1 MSLPVLTT
9 LCPICYVSIPKYR
22 CPRCSMR
29 TCSLECSKA
38 HKLRAS
44 CSGVRDPAKYLPLKN
59 MKSSTIDMDF
69 NFLQSV
75 QKARDEAGRASKMEE
90 KKSGKRKR
98 RMADRKRA
106 LGRAIEAGVGVRV
119 LPNGMDRM
127 KNNLIDWDARY
138 IFGGQV
144 DIGRSLSC
152 GRWSGWCVSQ
162 ASQRVIWSTI
172 NWSTSTWS
180 ISMSFPKSLIL
191 VFLVELFSGMHFLNV
206 MFLLIMNCISC

>member
-1 MSLPVLTT
+1 
-9 LCPICYVSIPKYR
+9 
-22 CPRCSMR
+22 MR

-69 NFLQSV
+69 SFLQSV

-106 LGRAIEAGVGVRV
+106 LRRAVEAGVGVRV

-127 KNNLIDWDARY
+127 KHNLIDWDAKY
-138 IFGGQV
+138 IFGGKA

-152 GRWSGWCVSQ
+152 GRWSGWCVSR
-162 ASQRVIWSTI
+162 AAQRVIWSI
-172 NWSTSTWS
+172 ISWSTSTWS
-180 ISMSFPKSLIL
+180 ISKSFLKSLIV
-191 VFLVELFSGMHFLNV
+191 VFLVEPFSRMHFLNV
-206 MFLLIMNCISC
+206 MFLLMMNCISC